1 MGDGKAVVQRQL
13 EDGYEIIE
21 VQTPCLLTAVK
32 ELNQPRYMS
41 IGGIV
46 DAYKKEIT
54 VWDHNAVELIRRTA
68 ALTHP
73 RPRCSVP
80 LHRRRRA
87 KARC

>member
-41 IGGIV
+41 IGASLMHIRKKLLFGI
-46 DAYKKEIT
+46 T
-54 VWDHNAVELIRRTA
+54 MQ
-68 ALTHP
+68 
-73 RPRCSVP
+73 
-80 LHRRRRA
+80 
-87 KARC
+87 